1 MATTVEIGTIRG
13 FVLDSTEQGVLDQD
27 TLGGL
32 EFVDVT
38 DRLASVSIQRGK
50 NRDLERYSAGSL
62 DVTFNNEDRFF
73 DPVYGTAI
81 DLVPRVPIQVKM
93 DGTAQFYGSV
103 NDWNFA
109 YNTGGKSSANV
120 MATDD
125 FQFLANR
132 PIDATG
138 SAVSQTTGAR
148 VEAVLDM
155 ITVDWPADRRDIDT
169 GDITLGAGIFEGQNS
184 LEYLQLVE
192 QTEQGQLFIA
202 KNGDLTFRSQEASAP
217 SSSDLVAFADTG
229 SGIPFVNA
237 AIDYGSELMANRA
250 VVTSPSGTAIAT
262 DDLSILNYGIIERT
276 YSVLNASQD
285 VLDDIA
291 EYIVQLY
298 ADPKLRFSSITV
310 NVDSLNSS
318 DRADVLGLEI
328 SDVVSVSFTPNQV
341 GSAIERFGQVIRISH
356 SESPGRHDV
365 TFGLNSLEFAPFVLD
380 DAEFGKLDVGRLGF

>member
-1 MATTVEIGTIRG
+1 
-13 FVLDSTEQGVLDQD
+13 
-27 TLGGL
+27 
-32 EFVDVT
+32 
-38 DRLASVSIQRGK
+38 
-50 NRDLERYSAGSL
+50 
-62 DVTFNNEDRFF
+62 
-73 DPVYGTAI
+73 
-81 DLVPRVPIQVKM
+81 
-93 DGTAQFYGSV
+93 
-103 NDWNFA
+103 
-109 YNTGGKSSANV
+109 
-120 MATDD
+120 
-125 FQFLANR
+125 
-132 PIDATG
+132 
-138 SAVSQTTGAR
+138 
-148 VEAVLDM
+148 
-155 ITVDWPADRRDIDT
+155 
-169 GDITLGAGIFEGQNS
+169 
-184 LEYLQLVE
+184 
-192 QTEQGQLFIA
+192 
-202 KNGDLTFRSQEASAP
+202 
-217 SSSDLVAFADTG
+217 
-229 SGIPFVNA
+229 VNA

-276 YSVLNASQD
+276 YSVLNASQA

-310 NVDSLNSS
+310 NVDSLNAS